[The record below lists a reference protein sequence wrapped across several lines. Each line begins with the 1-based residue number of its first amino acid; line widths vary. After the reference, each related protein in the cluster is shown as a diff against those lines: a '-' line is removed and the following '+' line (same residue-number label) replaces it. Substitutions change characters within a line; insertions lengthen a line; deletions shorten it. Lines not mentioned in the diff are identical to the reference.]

1 MAQILNKILHPKV
14 IFNDVVETLE
24 YDKEEELNPNA
35 VTEFLQLP
43 FKAPKK
49 GYSLGVQSA
58 SYLGAYDLVER
69 LISEDVNSVN
79 ASNKDGWTPLM
90 YAAQSGNI
98 DVCQLLL
105 KHGAQIEAKNA
116 RGQNAF
122 ELAKSWGHKRVMEL
136 IKRSNK
142 VGFE

>member
-1 MAQILNKILHPKV
+1 MAQILNKILH
-14 IFNDVVETLE
+14 FNDVVETRE
-24 YDKEEELNPNA
+24 YHKEEEPSPNA
-35 VTEFLQLP
+35 VTEFLQMP

-58 SYLGAYDLVER
+58 SYLGVYDLVEESI
-69 LISEDVNSVN
+69 LEDVNSVN
-79 ASNKDGWTPLM
+79 VSNKDGWTPLM

-105 KHGAQIEAKNA
+105 KHGAQVEAKNA